1 MNETPKQN
9 SQVTPTPTKESSPL
23 IGLGWGAFFT
33 LIYFITFYITIILS
47 FLTSQD
53 LFNVLF
59 FISWLILLIILY
71 RVTKKL
77 LTNFPTLASLI
88 YIKKSVLL
96 IFLGSA
102 VLFLLF
108 LIPSTIQNLTFVS
121 LIIEITSILDLSFI
135 CVLAFI
141 GILFLLDF
149 SPNSSVTNEMNS
161 LKFTNVIKYPFI
173 TGLVTGILYILTI
186 ISQLLFTTIQISG
199 TSFDQILAPT
209 LTLLGYIIPPIILY
223 LLFRNKKIDLFHVTK
238 STFLVLNLFVIIV
251 VETIIYF
258 PTIVIASYFFPSSFS
273 SSNLLV
279 NITLSL
285 PSSVF
290 TLLGTLAGLYLL
302 HNFK

>member
-1 MNETPKQN
+1 MNETPIQN
-9 SQVTPTPTKESSPL
+9 LRVTPISTKEHSPL
-23 IGLGWGAFFT
+23 ISLGWGAFFT
-33 LIYFITFYITIILS
+33 LIYFITFYIAIILS

-59 FISWLILLIILY
+59 FISWLIFLVILY

-88 YIKKSVLL
+88 YIKISFLS

-108 LIPSTIQNLTFVS
+108 LIPSSIQNLTFVS

-135 CVLAFI
+135 SVLGFV
-141 GILFLLDF
+141 GILFLLKF
-149 SPNSSVTNEMNS
+149 SPNSSVTNEEYS

-173 TGLVTGILYILTI
+173 TGFVTAFLYILTI
-186 ISQLLFTTIQISG
+186 ISQLLFTTIQIAG
-199 TSFDQILAPT
+199 TSFDQILSPT
-209 LTLLGYIIPPIILY
+209 LTLLGYIIPPVILY
-223 LLFRNKKIDLFHVTK
+223 FLFRNKKIEVFQVEK
-238 STFLVLNLFVIIV
+238 SKFLVLNLLVIIV
-251 VETIIYF
+251 IETIIYF

-273 SSNLLV
+273 SSNLLL

-302 HNFK
+302 IYFK